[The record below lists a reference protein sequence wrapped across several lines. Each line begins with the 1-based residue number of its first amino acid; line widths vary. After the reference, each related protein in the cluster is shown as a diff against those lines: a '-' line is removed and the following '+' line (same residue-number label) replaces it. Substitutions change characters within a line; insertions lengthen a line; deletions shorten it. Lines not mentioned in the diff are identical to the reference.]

1 MGCGWGGSRGER
13 GSLVML
19 PLHWPS
25 LCTSLAGVKYVCVEG
40 LWSCLQRSGHLCVTP
55 CDG

>member
-1 MGCGWGGSRGER
+1 MGEVWGGGSGER

-19 PLHWPS
+19 PVHMPS
-25 LCTSLAGVKYVCVEG
+25 LCTSLAVMKCVCEWTLVVSE
-40 LWSCLQRSGHLCVTP
+40 WNGHLCVTP